1 MQSMPANVKE
11 IGCVGCGINDSGGH
25 AILEWMKTASN
36 LQMICIEKNN
46 FSDDLRQQFNIFK
59 KQNPHIMVI
68 F

>member
-11 IGCVGCGINDSGGH
+11 IGCVACGINDDWGQ

-36 LQMICIEKNN
+36 LHMICIEQNN
-46 FSDDLRQQFNIFK
+46 FSDELRQQFNIFK
-59 KQNPHIMVI
+59 KQNSHIMVI